1 MLDAFVRLSFNYE
14 RKEAFIMFT
23 SQRYLTRGVYDT
35 NPPVIQG
42 FIWNCIDCLSD
53 ECDYLQV
60 FELKPFGGMQQITH
74 SSEQPEYRK
83 VFLFPS
89 DNPVTAKLYVIDSD
103 TYSTMLLAEEY

>member
-1 MLDAFVRLSFNYE
+1 
-14 RKEAFIMFT
+14 MFDNP
-23 SQRYLTRGVYDT
+23 RYLTRGVCGT
-35 NPPVIQG
+35 IPPVIQG
-42 FIWNCIDCLSD
+42 FIWNCIDRLPD
-53 ECDYLQV
+53 ERDYLQV

-74 SSEQPEYRK
+74 TAEEPEYRK